1 MWQLCADLGECG
13 RSWPARATHF
23 CRRCLSP
30 IQVPAD
36 ISCGH
41 SPMHMHTYIH
51 TYIHTCPVNQHTNKY
66 DSGTRKEVDDTSAKP
81 IIAARERAHDGISIF
96 FTKSFCGSCKQVFC
110 KHLKNNVSMYVC
122 MCGSLTC
129 DGHSHLRILLR
140 DEELVL
146 VDRFFV
152 LRLHLQK
159 SVLKSCQG
167 NAFIYIHLSMD
178 QLPNF
183 L

>member
-1 MWQLCADLGECG
+1 MKFICIGVLYVAALCGPRRVWTILACKSDSLLPSLSVTNSSACRYLM
-13 RSWPARATHF
+13 RS
-23 CRRCLSP
+23 LSYAYAH
-30 IQVPAD
+30 IN
-36 ISCGH
+36 
-41 SPMHMHTYIH
+41 TYIH
-51 TYIHTCPVNQHTNKY
+51 RHVNQDRNKY

-122 MCGSLTC
+122 MCGSLIC

-159 SVLKSCQG
+159 SVLKSC
-167 NAFIYIHLSMD
+167 
-178 QLPNF
+178 
-183 L
+183 